1 MQIEYYKFCL
11 TDSLP
16 VETERHTSKKKKKI
30 KYNNFFPE

>member
-1 MQIEYYKFCL
+1 MQIEYYKFYL

-16 VETERHTSKKKKKI
+16 VETERHTSKKKII